1 MTRLINLEQLHFAS
15 WLKPGDTVA
24 WGQCSAE
31 PVTLTRRLMA
41 QRHAIGGRFAV
52 FIGAT
57 WSDTLDPQYADAV
70 DFRSYCG
77 AANNRRLAEAGVL
90 DIVPA
95 HYSSFE
101 QLFASGPCR
110 VDVLLLQVAPADSNG
125 NYSLSASHEY
135 LVPLLDTARIVIAE
149 VNDQAP
155 WTFGSRTIRAE
166 DFDVMVHTSRALPDA
181 PASKAGEVE
190 HMIAARVAALIDDGA
205 TLQCG
210 IGALPETV
218 LSALVSHRSLGIHSG
233 AIGDAVARLMQHGAV
248 TNTRKG
254 LDTGVTVA
262 GTIMGSG
269 EIHRFAHRNPQVQF
283 RPTSYTHDIRV
294 LESLNQFVAINSAIE
309 VDISGQINAETAGD
323 RYLGAVGGAMDFMR
337 GARRSRGGL
346 PIVVLPSRAGVRS
359 RIVARIDG
367 PVSTPRSDAAVIVTE
382 HGVADLRALPL
393 SRRVDSLIA
402 IAHPD
407 DRDELERAASMPG
420 RPNRHKEIS

>member
-1 MTRLINLEQLHFAS
+1 MTRLIDLEQLHFPA
-15 WLKPGDTVA
+15 WVRPGDTVA

-31 PVTLTRRLMA
+31 PVSLTGRLMA

-57 WSDTLDPQYADAV
+57 WADTLQPHHADVV

-90 DIVPA
+90 DILPA

-101 QLFASGPCR
+101 QLFASGQSR
-110 VDVLLLQVAPADSNG
+110 VDVLLLQVAPADNNG

-135 LVPLLDTARIVIAE
+135 LVPLLGTARIVIAE

-166 DFDVMVHTSRALPDA
+166 DFDVMVNTSRALPNA
-181 PASKAGEVE
+181 PVSKAGEVE
-190 HMIAARVAALIDDGA
+190 RAIAARVAALVDDGS

-218 LSALVSHRSLGIHSG
+218 LSALGNHRALGIHSG
-233 AIGDAVARLMQHGAV
+233 AIGDAVACLMQKGAV
-248 TNTRKG
+248 TNSRKG
-254 LDTGVTVA
+254 IDTGFTVA
-262 GTIMGSG
+262 GTIMGSDT
-269 EIHRFAHRNPQVQF
+269 IHRFAHRNHEVQF

-309 VDISGQINAETAGD
+309 VDLTGQINAETAGD

-346 PIVVLPSRAGVRS
+346 PLIVLPSRAGTRT
-359 RIVARIDG
+359 RIVARIEG

-382 HGVADLRALPL
+382 HGVADLRALTL
-393 SRRVDSLIA
+393 SKRIDSLIA

-407 DRDELERAASMPG
+407 DRDELERAVSVSG
-420 RPNRHKEIS
+420 RPNRQKEIS

>member
-1 MTRLINLEQLHFAS
+1 MTRLIDLEQLHFSA
-15 WLKPGDTVA
+15 WVRPGDTVA

-31 PVTLTRRLMA
+31 PVSLTSRLMA
-41 QRHAIGGRFAV
+41 QRHTISGRFAV

-57 WSDTLDPQYADAV
+57 WADTLEPRHADVV

-77 AANNRRLAEAGVL
+77 AANNRRLAEVGML
-90 DIVPA
+90 DILPA

-101 QLFASGPCR
+101 QIFANGPSR
-110 VDVLLLQVAPADSNG
+110 VDVLLLQVAPADSDG
-125 NYSLSASHEY
+125 SYSLSVSHEY
-135 LVPLLDTARIVIAE
+135 LVPLLDTARVVIAE

-155 WTFGSRTIRAE
+155 WTYGSRTIRAE
-166 DFDVMVHTSRALPDA
+166 DFDVMVNTSRALPDA
-181 PASKAGEVE
+181 PASRVGEAE
-190 HMIAARVAALIDDGA
+190 RTIAARVAALVDDGA

-218 LSALVSHRSLGIHSG
+218 LSALANHRALGIHSG
-233 AIGDAVARLMQHGAV
+233 AICDAVACLMQQGAV

-254 LDTGVTVA
+254 IDTGITVA
-262 GTIMGSG
+262 GTMMGSDT
-269 EIHRFAHRNPQVQF
+269 IHRFAHENPQVQF

-294 LESLNQFVAINSAIE
+294 LESLNQFVAINGAIE
-309 VDISGQINAETAGD
+309 VDLTGQINAETAGG

-337 GARRSRGGL
+337 GACRSRGGL
-346 PIVVLPSRAGVRS
+346 PIIVLPSRAGARS
-359 RIVARIDG
+359 RIVSHIDG
-367 PVSTPRSDAAVIVTE
+367 PVSTPRSDTAVIVTE

-407 DRDELERAASMPG
+407 DRDELERAVSVSG
-420 RPNRHKEIS
+420 RTTRQKEIS